1 VVVWTLTIILKG
13 RKKLRICVSY
23 VVTYARET
31 IDIKYY
37 KFNMEE
43 ERLTDNGQV
52 DEPEILTDDNLDND
66 YSTDDFDAGDRFTS

>member
-13 RKKLRICVSY
+13 RKKLRICDSY
-23 VVTYARET
+23 VVPYTSET

-37 KFNMEE
+37 KFNREE

-52 DEPEILTDDNLDND
+52 DEREILTDDNLDND

>member
-1 VVVWTLTIILKG
+1 MAT
-13 RKKLRICVSY
+13 RKQGLVIMRM
-23 VVTYARET
+23 YAMAYLVRYTSET

-52 DEPEILTDDNLDND
+52 DEPEILTGDNLDND

>member
-37 KFNMEE
+37 KFNREE

>member
-1 VVVWTLTIILKG
+1 
-13 RKKLRICVSY
+13 
-23 VVTYARET
+23 
-31 IDIKYY
+31 
-37 KFNMEE
+37 MEE